1 MPVSANHDICPEKQL
16 LLCCAR
22 TRVQPEVAEQIHKLI
37 AQPLDW
43 PYLLSEATE
52 NSITP
57 LLEEQLCAV
66 VPGAIPPEYSAQ
78 LKNASRANT
87 VRCLFM
93 TAELNKIFE
102 LFESQG
108 IQSIPYKGPVLA
120 QQAYGDITLREFED
134 LDIILRQHDLPRA
147 HEIMLSLG
155 YEAKFPWILSPGAAA
170 SLVPGEYNYRA
181 VERRIMVELHTE
193 MTLRHFP
200 VIPSLDDFSQRLV
213 KVELNGRAVQTFR
226 PEDALPILC
235 IHGSKDFWERIS
247 WVADI
252 SELVQAHPQLDW
264 DAVRRRAGSL
274 KGQRMLHLG
283 LTLAARLLD
292 APMPQEVLQAATADA
307 VVATVAREVEKRLL
321 SRELLPLDAAGRF
334 HFRRRLV
341 PGAVA
346 GWRYAIRLA
355 VVPAEEDW
363 MMVRLPALLAPLYI
377 ALRPLRLLRKYGW
390 TSRRAARPSS

>member
-1 MPVSANHDICPEKQL
+1 MPVPPKHEVCPEKQL

-22 TRVQPEVAEQIHKLI
+22 TRVQPGVAEQIHKLV

-43 PYLLSEATE
+43 PYLLSEADE

-57 LLEEQLCAV
+57 LLEKQLCAV
-66 VPGAIPPEYSAQ
+66 VPEAIPPEYLAQ
-78 LKNASRANT
+78 LKSASRANT

-93 TAELNKIFE
+93 TAELNKILE
-102 LFESQG
+102 LFESHG

-134 LDIILRQHDLPRA
+134 LDIILRQRDLPQA
-147 HEIMLSLG
+147 HEIILSLG
-155 YEAKFPWILSPGAAA
+155 YRAKFPWILSPGAAA

-200 VIPSLDDFSQRLV
+200 VVPCLDDFSQRLV
-213 KVELNGRAVQTFR
+213 PVELSGRDVQTFC

-247 WVADI
+247 WIADI

-264 DAVRRRAGSL
+264 DAVRRRAELL
-274 KGQRMLHLG
+274 KAQRMLHLG
-283 LTLAARLLD
+283 LTLAGRLLD
-292 APMPQEVLQAATADA
+292 APLPRKFLQSATTDAAVAA
-307 VVATVAREVEKRLL
+307 VAGEVEKRLL
-321 SRELLPLDAAGRF
+321 SRELIPLDAAGRF

-341 PGAVA
+341 PGTMA

-363 MMVRLPALLAPLYI
+363 MMVRLPAPLAPLYI

>member
-1 MPVSANHDICPEKQL
+1 MPVPAKHEVCPEKKL

-22 TRVQPEVAEQIHKLI
+22 TRVQRGVAEQIHQLV

-43 PYLLSEATE
+43 PYLLSEAAE
-52 NSITP
+52 NSIKP
-57 LLEEQLCAV
+57 LLGKQLCAV
-66 VPGAIPPEYSAQ
+66 VPDAIPLEYLAQ
-78 LKNASRANT
+78 LKSASRANT
-87 VRCLFM
+87 VRCLYL
-93 TAELNKIFE
+93 TAELNKILE

-134 LDIILRQHDLPRA
+134 LDIILRQTDLPRA
-147 HEIMLSLG
+147 HEIILGLG

-170 SLVPGEYNYRA
+170 SLVPGEYNYSA
-181 VERRIMVELHTE
+181 IERRIMVELHTE

-200 VIPSLDDFSQRLV
+200 VVPCLDDFSQRLV
-213 KVELNGRAVQTFR
+213 TVELSGRNMQTFC

-252 SELVQAHPQLDW
+252 SELVQAHPRLDW
-264 DAVRRRAGSL
+264 DAVGRRAESL
-274 KGQRMLHLG
+274 RAQRMLHLG

-292 APMPQEVLQAATADA
+292 APLPREILQSATTDP
-307 VVATVAREVEKRLL
+307 VVAAVAGEVERKLL
-321 SRELLPLDAAGRF
+321 SHEVIPLDAAGRF

-341 PGAVA
+341 PGGVA

-363 MMVRLPALLAPLYI
+363 MMVRLPAALAPLYI
-377 ALRPLRLLRKYGW
+377 VLRPLRLLRKYGW
-390 TSRRAARPSS
+390 TSRRAVGPSS

>member
-1 MPVSANHDICPEKQL
+1 MLVPAKHEVCPEKKL

-22 TRVQPEVAEQIHKLI
+22 TRLERGVAEQIHKLV

-43 PYLLSEATE
+43 PYLLSEAAE
-52 NSITP
+52 NSIQP
-57 LLEEQLCAV
+57 LLEKQLCAA
-66 VPGAIPPEYSAQ
+66 VPDAIPPEYLAQ
-78 LKNASRANT
+78 LKSASRANT
-87 VRCLFM
+87 VRCLYL
-93 TAELNKIFE
+93 TAELNKILE

-120 QQAYGDITLREFED
+120 QQAYGDMTLREFED
-134 LDIILRQHDLPRA
+134 LDIILRQSDLPRA
-147 HEIMLSLG
+147 HEIILG
-155 YEAKFPWILSPGAAA
+155 QGYRAKFPWILSPGAAA
-170 SLVPGEYNYRA
+170 SLVPGEYNYSA
-181 VERRIMVELHTE
+181 IERRIMIELHTE
-193 MTLRHFP
+193 RTLRHFP
-200 VIPSLDDFSQRLV
+200 VVPYLDEFSQRLV
-213 KVELNGRAVQTFR
+213 TVELSGRDMRTFC
-226 PEDALPILC
+226 PEDALPVLC

-252 SELVQAHPQLDW
+252 SELVQAHPRLDW
-264 DAVRRRAGSL
+264 DAVGRRTESL
-274 KGQRMLHLG
+274 RTQRMLHLG

-292 APMPQEVLQAATADA
+292 APLPREILQSASSDAAVAA
-307 VVATVAREVEKRLL
+307 VAGEVERRLL
-321 SRELLPLDAAGRF
+321 SREVIPVDAAGRF

-363 MMVRLPALLAPLYI
+363 LMVRLPAQLAPLYTV
-377 ALRPLRLLRKYGW
+377 LRPLRLLRKYGW

>member
-1 MPVSANHDICPEKQL
+1 MLVPAKHEVCPEKKL

-22 TRVQPEVAEQIHKLI
+22 TRLERGVAEQIHKLV
-37 AQPLDW
+37 AQPFDW
-43 PYLLSEATE
+43 PYLLSEAAE
-52 NSITP
+52 NSIQP
-57 LLEEQLCAV
+57 LLEKQLCAV
-66 VPGAIPPEYSAQ
+66 IPDAIPPKYLAQ
-78 LKNASRANT
+78 LKSASRANT
-87 VRCLFM
+87 VRCLYL
-93 TAELNKIFE
+93 TAELNKILD

-120 QQAYGDITLREFED
+120 QQAYGDMTLREFED
-134 LDIILRQHDLPRA
+134 LDIILRQSDLPRA
-147 HEIMLSLG
+147 HEIILGLG
-155 YEAKFPWILSPGAAA
+155 YRAKFPWILSPGAAA
-170 SLVPGEYNYRA
+170 SLVPGEYNYSA
-181 VERRIMVELHTE
+181 IERRIMVELHTE

-200 VIPSLDDFSQRLV
+200 VVPCLDDFSPRLV
-213 KVELNGRAVQTFR
+213 TVELSGRDMRTFC
-226 PEDALPILC
+226 PEDALPVLC

-252 SELVQAHPQLDW
+252 SELVQAHPRLDW
-264 DAVRRRAGSL
+264 DAVGRRAESL
-274 KGQRMLHLG
+274 RAQRMLHLG

-292 APMPQEVLQAATADA
+292 APLPREILQSASSDAAVAA
-307 VVATVAREVEKRLL
+307 VAGEVERRLL
-321 SRELLPLDAAGRF
+321 SREVIPVDAAGRF

-363 MMVRLPALLAPLYI
+363 LMVRLPAQLAPLYTV
-377 ALRPLRLLRKYGW
+377 LRPLRLLRKYGW